1 MFNKVVLPSDMDL
14 MEKLFFKV
22 HQEKRETLMALITS
36 WKKPLQEILP
46 WLKLGRQIRQ
56 EIWYS
61 GWLFYYVLFKMY
73 SKLK

>member
-61 GWLFYYVLFKMY
+61 GRLFYYVLLKMY